1 MSGGS
6 PVTPGAAG
14 AEPPPLSVIRSM
26 GIDYDRGLVRVEV
39 INGEVLEECLEID
52 ARAPDVGVSASLYL
66 PATRELHLA
75 LRHGDTARIRLP
87 DRTAP
92 NEAPPGPVVYLDQL
106 HWIAV
111 AQCLHSPEKLGKAEL
126 EAAERL
132 LDWAR
137 ASAITLPLSAA
148 NMVEVT
154 KLDGPQ
160 RRDLGTV
167 LLQLSVGWQMRSPI
181 AVRGAELRSSIGGG
195 EAVAKGVITLEPG
208 VAAATPPKPLRVAED
223 LPVEW
228 AQWFQDITT
237 ASAFASTLVDEE
249 ALPIV
254 EGLQMASGWGEKHQR
269 LAEFMRDYRVPKE
282 HARVNTRAMLIAD
295 LHKEIA
301 SAATAVGAG
310 DAAFRL
316 WLAEGLEQDLP
327 RMPYLGRQHEVIY
340 HRLRNAQDRWEPN
353 DLFDLNFLCCAAGY
367 VDLVVTE
374 NKFSHYLQRAQSRV
388 LAGAAVVAKLPAA
401 VQHIEALLANRD

>member
-1 MSGGS
+1 
-6 PVTPGAAG
+6 
-14 AEPPPLSVIRSM
+14 M
-26 GIDYDRGLVRVEV
+26 GIDYERGLVRVEA
-39 INGEVLEECLEID
+39 INGEVLEERLESE
-52 ARAPDVGVSASLYL
+52 ARAPEVGVSASLCL
-66 PATRELHLA
+66 PAARELRLA

-92 NEAPPGPVVYLDQL
+92 NEAPPGPVIYLDQL

-111 AQCLHSPEKLGKAEL
+111 AQCLHSPEKLGKDEL
-126 EAAERL
+126 EASERL
-132 LDWAR
+132 LGWAR

-148 NMVEVT
+148 NMVEAT

-167 LLQLSVGWQMRSPI
+167 LLQLSAGWQMRSPI
-181 AVRGAELRSSIGGG
+181 AVRGGELRSSISGG
-195 EAVAKGVITLEPG
+195 EPVAEGVVTLEPG
-208 VAAATPPKPLRVAED
+208 AAAATPPEPLRVAED

-254 EGLQMASGWGEKHQR
+254 EGLQMAGGWGEKHQR
-269 LAEFMRDYRVPKE
+269 LAEFMRDHHVSKE
-282 HARVNTRAMLIAD
+282 HARINTQAMLIAD
-295 LHKEIA
+295 LRKEIA
-301 SAATAVGAG
+301 SAAATVGAG
-310 DAAFRL
+310 DEAFQL
-316 WLAEGLEQDLP
+316 WLDEGLERDLS

-340 HRLRNAQDRWEPN
+340 HRLRNAQDYWEPN
-353 DLFDLNFLCCAAGY
+353 DLFDLNFLSCAAGY

-388 LAGAAVVAKLPAA
+388 PAGAVVVAKLPEA
-401 VQHIEALLANRD
+401 VRHIEDLLANRVDR